1 MTHVYRDP
9 ADLARHNAGT
19 RAWDRV
25 VQALADVSPQ
35 DAPHTRSLGDSL
47 TYWVTDAERLARPT
61 YTAALL
67 YQTLLY
73 PLTDD
78 LHLSLAPRAA
88 LAVVEPYRD
97 LDDVESLTG
106 DGSWLTV
113 PAGAV
118 ALVGRDEAWRVAPG
132 PGRVAV
138 LRLTVEAPDPRPVST
153 GPLTDAVPPTTV
165 PPTTVPP
172 VPAPPGGAP

>member
-1 MTHVYRDP
+1 MTYVYRDP
-9 ADLARHNAGT
+9 ADLAGHNAGT
-19 RAWDRV
+19 PAWDRV
-25 VQALADVSPQ
+25 VQALADVTPQ
-35 DAPHTRSLGDSL
+35 DLPYTRSLGDSL
-47 TYWVTDAERLARPT
+47 TYWVTDTERLALPT

-67 YQTLLY
+67 YQTLLH

-78 LHLSLAPRAA
+78 LHLSFAPRAA
-88 LAVVEPYRD
+88 LTVVEPYRD

-118 ALVGRDEAWRVAPG
+118 VLIGRDEACRVAPG

-153 GPLTDAVPPTTV
+153 GPLAVA
-165 PPTTVPP
+165 VPP
-172 VPAPPGGAP
+172 VPVPSVPVPPGGAP